1 MADQPLPRVPSTAQ
15 LVCEC
20 GRTRVVMLRPGPGN
34 QPKVDMPD
42 GWLVWFHEDYVIA
55 ECPDHQPPI

>member
-1 MADQPLPRVPSTAQ
+1 
-15 LVCEC
+15 
-20 GRTRVVMLRPGPGN
+20 MLRPGPGN